1 MPRTQASINWTPIV
15 LVGVGMYA
23 VDKFFGKDDEEEEQE
38 KTAKENTTKVEKLT
52 EKKNPFSFST
62 FRKPKLKKGWFRQ
75 PTKASKLREAA
86 RAINAGIGIVY
97 DDEATIKR
105 GINTAR
111 TKWEIA
117 IISAFYDRDYKKDL
131 YTHLKQNL
139 NATELGDI
147 NKRVL
152 QLPDYLRLRKTVK
165 K

>member
-1 MPRTQASINWTPIV
+1 MPQGQSKTNWTPIV
-15 LVGVGMYA
+15 LVGMGMYA
-23 VDKFFGKDDEEEEQE
+23 IDKIFGKDKEEDEQE
-38 KTAKENTTKVEKLT
+38 KTSKEHTTKVEKLT
-52 EKKNPFSFST
+52 EKKNPFSHST

-75 PTKASKLREAA
+75 PSKASKLREAA
-86 RAINAGIGIVY
+86 RAINAGIGILW

-105 GINTAR
+105 GINAAR

-131 YTHLKQNL
+131 YTHLKDNL
-139 NATELGDI
+139 TATELGDI

-152 QLPDYLRLRKTVK
+152 QLPDYLRLRKKRK